1 MFSGRRYGGQHVMRT
16 IKLTIAYDGTAYAGW
31 QVQPDRTTVQ
41 QTLENALEKV
51 TGEWIRVLASG
62 RTDAGVHA
70 LGQVVGFSTECK
82 LPLDV
87 LHRAIDANL
96 PPDVAVLEVS
106 EAPEG
111 FHPISHAQR
120 KRYRYAIHDGPV
132 RDVFCRHY
140 VWHYRRGR
148 LDAEAMRRA
157 AVALLG
163 THDFSS
169 FETAGAER
177 ATSVRTVFDILV
189 RRGRAGGLSQF
200 SFDENGTVP
209 FRPTQDCCNAPQLRS
224 RGACSSDF
232 DDSIVIEVEANGFLY
247 NMVRTIVGTLVE
259 VGCGKKPETWP
270 GEVLRAVD
278 RRTAGPT
285 APPQG
290 LFLVRVEY

>member
-1 MFSGRRYGGQHVMRT
+1 MFSGRRYGGQHAMRT

-41 QTLENALEKV
+41 QTLENALKKV
-51 TGEWIRVLASG
+51 TGERIRVLASG

-96 PPDVAVLEVS
+96 PPDVAVLEAA

-111 FHPISHAQR
+111 FHPISHARR

-132 RDVFCRHY
+132 RDVFQRHY
-140 VWHYRRGR
+140 AWHYRRGR

-169 FETAGAER
+169 FETAGAKR
-177 ATSVRTVFDILV
+177 ATSVRTVFDISI

-209 FRPTQDCCNAPQLRS
+209 FRPTNQGRVGQ
-224 RGACSSDF
+224 G
-232 DDSIVIEVEANGFLY
+232 DDSIVIEVEADGFLY

-259 VGCGKKPETWP
+259 VGCGKRPESWP
-270 GEVLRAVD
+270 GEVLLAAD
-278 RRTAGPT
+278 RRAAGPT

-290 LFLVRVEY
+290 LFLVKVEY

>member
-1 MFSGRRYGGQHVMRT
+1 MRT

-41 QTLENALEKV
+41 QTLEEALEKV
-51 TGEWIRVLASG
+51 TGERIRVLASG

-87 LHRAIDANL
+87 FHRAINANL
-96 PPDVAVLEVS
+96 PPDVAVLDAV

-111 FHPISHAQR
+111 FHPISHARR

-132 RDVFCRHY
+132 RDVFQRRY
-140 VWHYRRGR
+140 AWHYRRGR

-157 AVALLG
+157 AAALLG

-169 FETAGAER
+169 FETSGAER
-177 ATSVRTVFDILV
+177 ATSVRTIFDISV
-189 RRGRAGGLSQF
+189 RRGRAGG
-200 SFDENGTVP
+200 ENEGLGIRDRGLEV
-209 FRPTQDCCNAPQLRS
+209 RDCYNAPRLRS
-224 RGACSSDF
+224 RGACSSDS
-232 DDSIVIEVEANGFLY
+232 DDFIIIEVEADGFLY

-259 VGCGKKPETWP
+259 VGCGKRPESWP
-270 GEVLRAVD
+270 GEVLRSMD
-278 RRTAGPT
+278 RRVAGPT

-290 LFLVRVEY
+290 LFLVYVKYDVETKS